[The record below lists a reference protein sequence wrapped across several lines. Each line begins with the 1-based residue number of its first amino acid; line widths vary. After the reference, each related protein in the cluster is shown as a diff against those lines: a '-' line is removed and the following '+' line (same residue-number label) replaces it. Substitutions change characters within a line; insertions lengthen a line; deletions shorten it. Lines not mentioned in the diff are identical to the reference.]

1 MKKFGYYPGCSLSG
15 TGLEMDISTRAVAK
29 ALGIELW
36 EVPDWNCCGASSA
49 HLTDHNLAI
58 ALPAR
63 NLAIAEEAGVGLAIP
78 CAACFV
84 RCKASEKAVRESE
97 EMKARM
103 EYITGRKYEGKYDAK
118 NMLEIIAEEVGLDGI
133 KEKVVRPMTDLKAA
147 SYYGCLLVRPPE
159 ITQFDD
165 EEDPQ
170 SMDDIVKAIGGES
183 VNWNFKVECCGAA
196 HPTALPK
203 AGLQMTKAVLDD
215 AKKNGAECVVCA
227 CPLCA
232 TNLDMRQVQIG
243 NSAGIKYDLPI
254 FYFTELLG
262 IAIGLGPKEVGLK
275 HHFVDPMPL
284 LERKGLLKDPVEK
297 GEDKA

>member
-29 ALGIELW
+29 KLGVELW

-49 HLTDHNLAI
+49 HLTDHNLAL
-58 ALPAR
+58 ALPVR

-84 RCKASEKAVRESE
+84 RCKASEKAVRESAE
-97 EMKARM
+97 VKERM
-103 EYITGRKYEGKYDAK
+103 AYITGRSYEGKFDAK
-118 NMLEIIAEEVGLDGI
+118 NMLEIIDEEVGIDGI
-133 KEKVVRPMTDLKAA
+133 KEQVVRPLEGLKAV

-170 SMDDIVKAIGGES
+170 SMDNIVQAIGAEA

-203 AGLQMTKAVLDD
+203 AGLKMTEVILDD
-215 AKKNGAECVVCA
+215 AKKHNAECIVCA

-243 NSAGIKYDLPI
+243 NGRNVKYDLPV

-262 IAIGLGPKEVGLK
+262 LALGLDAKTVGLK
-275 HHFVDPMPL
+275 HHFVDPLPL
-284 LERKGLLKDPVEK
+284 LEKKGLLKEPLKK
-297 GEDKA
+297 GVDEA

>member
-29 ALGIELW
+29 ELGIELW

-49 HLTDHNLAI
+49 HVTDHNLAL
-58 ALPAR
+58 ALPTR
-63 NLAIAEEAGVGLAIP
+63 NLAIAEEAGVGLAVP

-84 RCKASEKAVRESE
+84 RCKASEKAVRESD
-97 EMKARM
+97 EMKNRM
-103 EYITGRKYEGKYDAK
+103 EYITGRKYEGKYDTK
-118 NMLEIIAEEVGLDGI
+118 NMLEIISEEVGIDSI
-133 KEKVVRPMTDLKAA
+133 KGKVKHPMEGLKAA

-159 ITQFDD
+159 VTQFDD

-170 SMDDIVKAIGGES
+170 SMDDIVKAIGGEA

-203 AGLQMTKAVLDD
+203 AGLQMTQAVLDD
-215 AKKNGAECVVCA
+215 AKKNGAECIVCA

-243 NSAGIKYDLPI
+243 KSKGVTYDLPV

-262 IAIGLGPKEVGLK
+262 MAIGLGPKTVGLK

-284 LERKGLLKDPVEK
+284 LEKKGLLKDPVEK